1 MSADLILYH
10 GLSLLGSPAD
20 AVAVRCGR
28 ILAVGRSEEVLR
40 LRGPGTELVDL
51 KGRPLLPGFFDAHT
65 HFLKTGLDRTFYVD
79 LSQASSLPEALDMLA
94 QAARTRPE
102 GWVVARG
109 WDESTW
115 PERRYLERR
124 DLDRVVPKQP
134 ACAVRVDGHLV
145 VANTLALA
153 RCVHP
158 EGELVDRDRGH
169 LWEEA
174 AEDLLDCAKPD
185 QETLVEAAA
194 AASRYAASLGI
205 TAVADMGG
213 PDVLS
218 VFQLAEDRGLLTTRV
233 FLYLP
238 VEKLD
243 HLLGLGI
250 RRGFGTE
257 FVRVQGVK
265 AFVDGSIGARSAA
278 VSLPYADGGGQGQL
292 LLSRDEL
299 SHILRR
305 ADEAGLQVAIHAIGD
320 LAIEEALSACELA
333 SVGPEGR
340 HRIEHLELPTPDQL
354 DRMARLGLVA
364 SMQPNFVAR
373 WSGPG
378 RMYEARLGR
387 DRDQTIDPHAWV
399 AARGIP
405 LAFGS
410 DGMPMGPLQG
420 LPGAV
425 SPPYEAQ
432 RLPLPAALRAYTE
445 GSAHAAFAEGE
456 LGAVAPGKKADLVVL
471 SADPRE
477 VPWDEVRVDMTFLG
491 GKLVYEAP

>member
-1 MSADLILYH
+1 MSADVILYH
-10 GLSLLGSPAD
+10 GCLLLGSPGD

-28 ILAVGRSEEVLR
+28 IHAVGKSEEILR
-40 LRGPGTELVDL
+40 LRGPETQLIDL
-51 KGRPLLPGFFDAHT
+51 EGRPLLPGFFDAHT

-79 LSQASSLPEALDMLA
+79 LSQAGSLSEALDMLA
-94 QAARTRPE
+94 QAARARPGE
-102 GWVVARG
+102 WVVARG

-124 DLDRVVPKQP
+124 DLDRAVPKAP

-153 RCVHP
+153 RCGRP
-158 EGELVDRDRGH
+158 EGEHVDRARGH

-174 AEDLLDCAKPD
+174 AEALLDCAKPD
-185 QETLVEAAA
+185 QEMLVEAAA

-218 VFQLAEDRGLLTTRV
+218 AFQLAEDRGLLTTRV

-238 VEKLD
+238 VEELD
-243 HLLGLGI
+243 HLLGLGV

-305 ADEAGLQVAIHAIGD
+305 ADGAGLQVAIHAIGD
-320 LAIEEALSACELA
+320 LAIEEAISACELA
-333 SVGPEGR
+333 GVGPEGR
-340 HRIEHLELPTPDQL
+340 HRIEHLELPTEEQL

-378 RMYEARLGR
+378 KMYEARLGKAR
-387 DRDQTIDPHAWV
+387 DEVIDPHAWV
-399 AARGIP
+399 VDRGIP

-410 DGMPMGPLQG
+410 DGMPMGPLYG
-420 LPGAV
+420 LPGATD
-425 SPPYEAQ
+425 PPHAVQ
-432 RLPLPAALRAYTE
+432 RLLLEEALQAYTW
-445 GSAHAAFAEGE
+445 GGAYATCAEGE
-456 LGAVAPGKKADLVVL
+456 IGGISPGRRADLVVL
-471 SADPRE
+471 SADPRN
-477 VPWDEVRVDMTFLG
+477 VPWDRVRVYMTFLE
-491 GKLVYEAP
+491 GKLIYKET